1 MLSGGAPARTLKLL
15 SRLQQLLGEINDV
28 YVAVSMLPSLTRSR
42 ELVRRAERRSDKVV
56 RRNLPRAQERLERL
70 TRRRPLK
77 ER

>member
-1 MLSGGAPARTLKLL
+1 
-15 SRLQQLLGEINDV
+15 
-28 YVAVSMLPSLTRSR
+28 MLPSLTRSR
-42 ELVRRAERRSDKVV
+42 ELVRRAERWSDKVV